1 MNEYIIVAD
10 YDICGKTSTCMVCIG
25 GTEERAK
32 EVLAEILAGNP
43 RYSDLLGKGVNPRL
57 EGVEPADQWWHQG
70 GLD

>member
-1 MNEYIIVAD
+1 MNEYIVVAD
-10 YDICGKTSTCMVCIG
+10 YELYGKVKTCLVCVAG
-25 GTEERAK
+25 KEERAK

-57 EGVEPADQWWHQG
+57 EVVEPAEQWWHQG